1 MTQSPICSIVI
12 RTFNEEQHIG
22 KLLEGISRQSVRD
35 VEIIIVDSGS
45 TDATLAIANR
55 YPVKVISITPEEFT
69 FGRSLN
75 HGCAAAS
82 GEFLIFASAHVYP
95 TYPDW
100 LEQLLQYFKD
110 SEVALVYGKQRGDST
125 TKYSEHQIFTKLFP
139 DLSNPRQ
146 DHPFCNNANAAI
158 RRELWLQHPYDETL
172 SGLEDLEWGKWAL
185 SEGHVIAYSASAEII
200 HKHEETPVQVY
211 NRYRREAL
219 AMKQIQPEE
228 IFRIYDFIRLLIS
241 NVVSDCR
248 RALAERVFRKSL
260 SEIILFRVMQ
270 FWGTYRGLRHTGRV
284 GMDLIHTFYYPARFG
299 KSSLHSDRET
309 APIDYS
315 LNED

>member
-1 MTQSPICSIVI
+1 MERSPKYSIVI
-12 RTFNEEQHIG
+12 RTFNEEKHIG
-22 KLLEGISRQSVRD
+22 RLLEGISRQAFSD

-75 HGCAAAS
+75 RGCAEAS
-82 GEFLIFASAHVYP
+82 GEFLVFASAHVYP

-100 LEQLLQYFKD
+100 LEQLTKCFHD
-110 SEVALVYGKQRGDST
+110 PEVALVYGKQRGNST
-125 TKYSEHQIFTKLFP
+125 TKFSEHQIFAKLFP
-139 DLSNPRQ
+139 DQSNSRQ
-146 DHPFCNNANAAI
+146 DHPYCNNANAAI

-185 SEGHVIAYSASAEII
+185 SEGHVLAYSALAKII
-200 HKHEETPVQVY
+200 HIHEEAPGQVY

-219 AMKQIQPEE
+219 ALRQIQPEE
-228 IFRIYDFIRLLIS
+228 IFRLYDFVRLLIS
-241 NVVSDCR
+241 NVISDCR
-248 RALAERVFRKSL
+248 QALVDNVLIKSL
-260 SEIILFRVMQ
+260 GEIVLFRIMQ
-270 FWGTYRGLRHTGRV
+270 FWGTYRGLRYTGRV
-284 GMDLIHTFYYPARFG
+284 GLDLIHTFYYPTRFG
-299 KSSLHSDRET
+299 GSSLQSDRET

-315 LNED
+315 LYED